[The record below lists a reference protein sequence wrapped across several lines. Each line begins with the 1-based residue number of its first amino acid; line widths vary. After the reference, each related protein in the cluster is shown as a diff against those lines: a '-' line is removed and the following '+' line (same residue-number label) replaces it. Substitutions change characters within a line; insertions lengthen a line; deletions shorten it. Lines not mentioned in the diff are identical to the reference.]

1 LDDLSTIENKAH
13 QGRNGWIVEHRG
25 CLCVCREE
33 KKNQN
38 WPLANEI
45 KIGKKSEEGG
55 KRRDAFLGET
65 DLGFYGLRAPHR
77 RNDNRALSLK
87 HCLVNGYHFLL
98 DLGGKQRTTNPRSR

>member
-1 LDDLSTIENKAH
+1 MDDLSTIENKAH

-45 KIGKKSEEGG
+45 KIGKKKKKKGG
-55 KRRDAFLGET
+55 SDET
-65 DLGFYGLRAPHR
+65 HFWEKQIWVFMACGLPTPP
-77 RNDNRALSLK
+77 
-87 HCLVNGYHFLL
+87 LVV
-98 DLGGKQRTTNPRSR
+98 TTMGSYR